1 MRENKIKNEIYEIK
15 KWEQKIKTKYL
26 NYETKD
32 SIYAIQQYG
41 TIQSFS
47 DNFNT
52 SKINID
58 VAEIYQSNLL
68 KHVVKFKNK
77 SRLRII

>member
-26 NYETKD
+26 NYETKYY
-32 SIYAIQQYG
+32 IYAIQQYG

>member
-32 SIYAIQQYG
+32 YIYAIQQYG

>member
-1 MRENKIKNEIYEIK
+1 MK
-15 KWEQKIKTKYL
+15 QKTTYML
-26 NYETKD
+26 FSNM
-32 SIYAIQQYG
+32 G